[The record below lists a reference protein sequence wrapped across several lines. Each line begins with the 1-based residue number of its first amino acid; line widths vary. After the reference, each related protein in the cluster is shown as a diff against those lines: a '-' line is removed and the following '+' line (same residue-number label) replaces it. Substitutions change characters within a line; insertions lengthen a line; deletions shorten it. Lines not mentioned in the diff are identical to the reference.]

1 MKTLFLS
8 LLLASLAAQAAPQ
21 SAQAPAVQVPAA
33 QAPAV
38 QAPAVAE
45 VDHVLRDVHFASGE
59 SLSEVRLHVRTLGTL
74 RRGPSG
80 RAVNAVLILHGTT
93 GSGAP
98 FLAPTYGG
106 VLFGPGQLLDAS
118 RYFIILPD
126 NIGHGRSSK
135 PSDGLHARFPRYAYR
150 DMVELQYR
158 LLREKLGV
166 DHLRLVTGTSM
177 GGMHTWV
184 WGETHPEFMDAL
196 LPLASLPVAIAG
208 RNRVLRRMAIDA
220 IRTDPEWK
228 QGEYAAPPR
237 GLRTALD
244 ILLLMTS
251 APIAWQAQYPTG
263 EAADRFYAEWM
274 EKRFASTDA
283 NDFLYAFE
291 ASRDYDP
298 SPRLEEIAA
307 PLTAVN
313 SADDVINPP
322 ELGILEREIRRVPR
336 GKAVV
341 LPATETTRGHGTH
354 SLPAIW
360 KSHLAELLDRSE
372 QR

>member
-1 MKTLFLS
+1 
-8 LLLASLAAQAAPQ
+8 
-21 SAQAPAVQVPAA
+21 
-33 QAPAV
+33 
-38 QAPAVAE
+38 
-45 VDHVLRDVHFASGE
+45 
-59 SLSEVRLHVRTLGTL
+59 L
-74 RRGPSG
+74 RRDQSG
-80 RAVNAVLILHGTT
+80 RAANAVLILHGTT
-93 GSGAP
+93 GSGAG
-98 FLAPTYGG
+98 FLAPTYAG

-126 NIGHGRSSK
+126 NVGHGGSSK

-166 DHLRLVTGTSM
+166 DHLRLVMGTSM

-184 WGETHPEFMDAL
+184 WGENHPEFMDAL
-196 LPLASLPVAIAG
+196 MPLASLPVAIAG
-208 RNRVLRRMAIDA
+208 RNRILRRMALDA

-228 QGEYAAPPR
+228 QGEYTAAPR

-251 APIAWQAQYPTG
+251 APIAWQAQYPTR

-283 NDFLYAFE
+283 NDFIYAFE

-298 SPRLEEIAA
+298 SPQLERISA
-307 PLTAVN
+307 PLSAVN
-313 SADDVINPP
+313 SADDLVNPP
-322 ELGILEREIRRVPR
+322 ELGILERETRRVPH
-336 GKAVV
+336 GKAVI
-341 LPATETTRGHGTH
+341 LPATDKTRGHGTH
-354 SLPAIW
+354 SLPEIW
-360 KSHLAELLDRSE
+360 KAHLAELLDRSE
-372 QR
+372 HR

>member
-1 MKTLFLS
+1 MKTLLPS
-8 LLLASLAAQAAPQ
+8 LLLASFASHASLRE
-21 SAQAPAVQVPAA
+21 AA

-38 QAPAVAE
+38 AE
-45 VDHVLRDVHFASGE
+45 ADHLLRDVRFASGE
-59 SLSEVRLHVRTLGTL
+59 ALPEVRLHVRTLGTL
-74 RRGPSG
+74 RRDQRG
-80 RAVNAVLILHGTT
+80 RTTNAVLVLHGTT
-93 GSGAP
+93 GSGAA
-98 FLAPTYGG
+98 FLAPTYAG

-126 NIGHGRSSK
+126 NVGHGRSSK
-135 PSDGLHARFPRYAYR
+135 PSDGLHARFPRYAYQ

-166 DHLRLVTGTSM
+166 DHLRLVIGTSM

-184 WGETHPEFMDAL
+184 WGETHPEFADAL
-196 LPLASLPVAIAG
+196 MPLASLPVAIAG
-208 RNRVLRRMAIDA
+208 RNRILRRMAIEA
-220 IRTDPEWK
+220 IRGDPEWK

-274 EKRFASTDA
+274 EKRFATTDA

-298 SPRLEEIAA
+298 SPRLERISA

-313 SADDVINPP
+313 SADDAVNPP
-322 ELGILEREIRRVPR
+322 ELGILERETRRVPR
-336 GKAVV
+336 GMAVV
-341 LPATETTRGHGTH
+341 LPATDKTRGHGTH
-354 SLPAIW
+354 SLPEIW
-360 KSHLAELLDRSE
+360 KGHLAELLHRSE

>member
-1 MKTLFLS
+1 MRIVVLS
-8 LLLASLAAQAAPQ
+8 LLLASLAKVPPQ
-21 SAQAPAVQVPAA
+21 SAQPPAAQAPAVQVPAA
-33 QAPAV
+33 VEADP
-38 QAPAVAE
+38 
-45 VDHVLRDVHFASGE
+45 VLRDVHFASGE
-59 SLSEVRLHVRTLGTL
+59 VLSEVRLHVRTLGTL
-74 RRGPSG
+74 RRDSSG
-80 RAVNAVLILHGTT
+80 RAANAVLVLHGTT
-93 GSGAP
+93 GSGAA
-98 FLAPTYGG
+98 FLGPAYGG
-106 VLFGPGQLLDAS
+106 VLFGPGQLLDAN

-135 PSDGLHARFPRYAYR
+135 PSDGLHARFPRYVYR
-150 DMVELQYR
+150 DMVELQNR

-177 GGMHTWV
+177 GGMHTWL

-208 RNRVLRRMAIDA
+208 RNRVLRRMAIEA
-220 IRTDPEWK
+220 IRSDPEWK
-228 QGEYAAPPR
+228 QGEYAAPPG
-237 GLRTALD
+237 GLHTALD

-274 EKRFASTDA
+274 EKRFAATDA

-298 SPRLEEIAA
+298 SPRLEEIMA

-313 SADDVINPP
+313 SADDLVNPP
-322 ELGILEREIRRVPR
+322 ELGILERAIRRVPR

-341 LPATETTRGHGTH
+341 LPATDATRGHGTH
-354 SLPAIW
+354 SMPAIW
-360 KSHLAELLDRSE
+360 KSHLAELLGRSQKRPSRKE
-372 QR
+372 

>member
-1 MKTLFLS
+1 LKTIFFS
-8 LLLASLAAQAAPQ
+8 LVLVGFAAHAAPEI
-21 SAQAPAVQVPAA
+21 APAL
-33 QAPAV
+33 
-38 QAPAVAE
+38 AVAE
-45 VDHVLRDVHFASGE
+45 ADHLLRDVHFASGE
-59 SLSEVRLHVRTLGTL
+59 TLPEVRLHVRTLGTL
-74 RRGPSG
+74 RRDPSG
-80 RAVNAVLILHGTT
+80 GVANAVLILHGTT
-93 GSGAP
+93 GSGAA

-106 VLFGPGQLLDAS
+106 VLFGPGQLLDAT

-126 NIGHGRSSK
+126 NVGHGRSSK
-135 PSDGLHARFPRYAYR
+135 PSDGLRARFPHYAYR

-166 DHLRLVTGTSM
+166 DHLRLVMGTSM
-177 GGMHTWV
+177 GGMHSWV
-184 WGETHPEFMDAL
+184 WGETHPQFMDAVM
-196 LPLASLPVAIAG
+196 PLASLPVAIAG
-208 RNRVLRRMAIDA
+208 RNRIFRRMAIEA

-244 ILLLMTS
+244 ILLVMTS

-274 EKRFASTDA
+274 ERRFAATDA

-298 SPRLEEIAA
+298 SPRLEQISA

-341 LPATETTRGHGTH
+341 LPATDKTRGHGTH
-354 SLPAIW
+354 SLPEIW
-360 KSHLAELLDRSE
+360 KAHLAELLDRS
-372 QR
+372 QQQHR